1 MLIAEI
7 SDIHFRTTNPEKRI
21 DNYEETMFGKFRFIL
36 EYCDKN
42 NIGYL
47 LLGGDIF
54 DSPRQSIG
62 FTTKVIALL
71 KQYKVHVLAVFGNHD
86 LYFRNQSLDNT
97 PLHLLKEAGIMTILG
112 DESYVV
118 DNIHFYGTSWDDKI
132 PDIVDKKA
140 FNILVIH
147 IMVIKDKKVY
157 EQQEDYTTA
166 GSLLKNHN
174 FDLIVTGDNHE
185 TFTELYKGRR
195 LVNSGSMMRSTVA
208 QKDHEP
214 CFFVTNTDGNTLDKI
229 PIPILPAHEVFL
241 IGEHEET
248 KSLNKNL
255 NLYKEALKQEL
266 NTEFDFEENLRKKL
280 KMVEVNDNV
289 GRIIGEMING

>member
-7 SDIHFRTTNPEKRI
+7 SDIHLRTTNPEKRI
-21 DNYEETMFGKFRFIL
+21 DNYEEAMFNKFKFIL

-42 NIGYL
+42 GIGYL

-86 LYFRNQSLDNT
+86 QFFRNQSLDNT

-112 DESYVV
+112 DEHYIV
-118 DNIHFYGTSWDDKI
+118 DNIHFYGASWDDNI

-140 FNILVIH
+140 FNVLVIH

-157 EQQEDYTTA
+157 AQQEDYTTA
-166 GSLLKNHN
+166 GSLLKNNN

-214 CFFVTNTDGNTLDKI
+214 CFFVTDTDNNTLNKI
-229 PIPILPAHEVFL
+229 PIPILPAHEVLL
-241 IGEHEET
+241 IDEHEET

-255 NLYKEALKQEL
+255 NLYKEALKQEI
-266 NTEFDFEENLRKKL
+266 NNEFDFEENLRKKL
-280 KMVEVNDNV
+280 TMVEVNNNV
-289 GRIIGEMING
+289 GQIIGKMVNG